1 MSRFMNIESERVFHY
16 FREICEIPHG
26 SGDTSKI
33 ATYCE
38 NFAREH
44 NLRCV
49 RDEANNIVIFKDGTK
64 GYENSEPIILQG
76 HTDMVCQKEDG
87 YEIDFRNQGLETYI
101 DGDFI
106 TAKGTTLGGDD
117 GIAVAMI
124 LAILETDKY
133 SHPPIEAVFTTDEEV
148 GMLGALALDTSV
160 LKGSRMINID
170 SEEDDVV
177 TVSCAGGSDFEVN
190 LPLNRVK
197 KAGTRVDI
205 TLKGLLGGHSGV
217 EIHKGRVN
225 ANILAGRFLNHLL
238 LSDVSF
244 EIVSIN
250 GGDKRNAITNLCTIE
265 FLVEDEAEFISKA
278 TSYLDTVKEEISAR
292 EKDFAPIIESKGDA
306 FAMVFSQSNKRDI
319 IFSLAATPY
328 GVIDMSAEIEGLV
341 ETSLNL
347 GVLKTDENS
356 VEIEYSFRSNKASA
370 MKYLQEK
377 MLAFY
382 SNIECT
388 TNSNGE
394 YPSWEYKSDSKIRNV
409 YVDCYKEHFGKAPEI
424 AAIHAGLECGVF
436 ASKIKDFDCIS
447 IGPAMYDIHTYKEKL
462 SISSTKNIFEVLIKT
477 LEKCK

>member
-1 MSRFMNIESERVFHY
+1 MSNKINIDTDRVFYY
-16 FREICEIPHG
+16 FEEICKIPHG

-33 ATYCE
+33 ADYCE
-38 NFAREH
+38 KFAKNH
-44 NLRCV
+44 SLKCI
-49 RDEANNIVIFKDGTK
+49 RDNADNVVIFKEGTK

-76 HTDMVCQKEDG
+76 HTDMVCQKEEG
-87 YEIDFRNQGLETYI
+87 YEIDFLNDGLDTYI

-106 TAKGTTLGGDD
+106 TARGTTLGGDD
-117 GIAVAMI
+117 GIAVAMV
-124 LAILETDKY
+124 LAILESDVY

-148 GMLGALALDTSV
+148 GMLGAMALDTSV

-177 TVSCAGGSDFEVN
+177 TVSCAGGSDFSVV
-190 LPLNRVK
+190 LPLERVK
-197 KAGTRVDI
+197 KVGTRIDV
-205 TLKGLLGGHSGV
+205 TLKGLQGGHSGV

-238 LSDVSF
+238 LSDIPF
-244 EIVSIN
+244 EIISVN
-250 GGDKRNAITNLCTIE
+250 GGDKRNAITNFCKIE
-265 FLVEDEAEFISKA
+265 LITEDEDAFIKEVS
-278 TSYLDTVKEEISAR
+278 SYFDSLKEEFSAR
-292 EKDFAPIIESKGDA
+292 EGSFAPVIEKGKTE
-306 FAMVFSQSNKRDI
+306 FCMVFPCKTKKDI
-319 IFSLAATPY
+319 VLSLASTPY

-347 GVLKTDENS
+347 GILKTEEDS
-356 VEIEYSFRSNKASA
+356 VSLEYSFRSNKASA
-370 MKYLQEK
+370 MKCLREK

-382 SNIECT
+382 SNIDCN

-394 YPSWEYKSDSKIRNV
+394 YPSWEYNSNSVIRDI
-409 YVDCYKEHFGKAPEI
+409 YVECYKEHIGKAPEI

-447 IGPAMYDIHTYKEKL
+447 IGPAMYDIHTFKEKL
-462 SISSTKNIFEVLIKT
+462 SISSTKNIFEILLKT